1 MLKHRKQLSCST
13 KKGIAG
19 DSILLVSSA
28 EEQGYG
34 LSTFVQ
40 ADATV
45 KITYVYKIESIRLQK
60 THTMEKSKGN
70 FFLQAKSREEHDIH
84 RTGTIFFLACTIR
97 H

>member
-1 MLKHRKQLSCST
+1 MLKYRKRLSCST

-19 DSILLVSSA
+19 DSILLVFSA

-70 FFLQAKSREEHDIH
+70 FLQAKSREEHDIH
-84 RTGTIFFLACTIR
+84 RTGTIFFLSSL
-97 H
+97 

>member
-1 MLKHRKQLSCST
+1 MLKYRKRLSCST
-13 KKGIAG
+13 MKEIAV
-19 DSILLVSSA
+19 DSILLVFSA

-70 FFLQAKSREEHDIH
+70 FLQAKSREERDIH
-84 RTGTIFFLACTIR
+84 RTGTTFFLSSL
-97 H
+97 